1 MTLEEKLKQ
10 DLVVAMK
17 EKNKEKLDV
26 IRMVK
31 AAVDLEHINKKCD
44 ITDELVLD
52 VLSKQIKMRNDSISE
67 FSKAERTDLVEKTK
81 RELEILLTYMPEQL
95 TEEEVEKVI
104 DEIFSTVKPES
115 ARDMGRVMKEAT
127 AKLKGKTDMKMVS
140 TKIKERLG

>member
-104 DEIFSTVKPES
+104 DEIFSAVKPES
-115 ARDMGRVMKEAT
+115 TRDMGRVMKEAT
-127 AKLKGKTDMKMVS
+127 ARLKGKTDMKMVS

>member
-127 AKLKGKTDMKMVS
+127 ARLKGKTDMKMVS

>member
-52 VLSKQIKMRNDSISE
+52 
-67 FSKAERTDLVEKTK
+67 EKTK

-127 AKLKGKTDMKMVS
+127 ARLKGKTDMKMVS

>member
-52 VLSKQIKMRNDSISE
+52 VLSKQIKMRNDSISG

-95 TEEEVEKVI
+95 TEEEVDKVI

-127 AKLKGKTDMKMVS
+127 ARLKGKTDMKMVS

>member
-44 ITDELVLD
+44 ITDELVVD

-127 AKLKGKTDMKMVS
+127 ARLKGKTDMKMVS